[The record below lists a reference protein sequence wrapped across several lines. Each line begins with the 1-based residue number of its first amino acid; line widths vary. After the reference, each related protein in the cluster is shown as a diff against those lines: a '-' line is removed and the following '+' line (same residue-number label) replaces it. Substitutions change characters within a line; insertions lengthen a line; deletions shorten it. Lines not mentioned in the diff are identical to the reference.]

1 MLYINIKASTT
12 NHSFCLFASTLS
24 LFGLRL
30 PINGVM
36 DLDQLAH
43 GASRRHNVDQS
54 LCLKGPDALQH
65 PVDVYDDGG
74 GGA

>member
-43 GASRRHNVDQS
+43 GASRHHNVDQS
-54 LCLKGPDALQH
+54 QPLTGLAAL
-65 PVDVYDDGG
+65 PLVIVYDDDS
-74 GGA
+74 